1 MKNKK
6 SIYILLPIV
15 LFIWGAVV
23 YQFFSFSSDKIPDD
37 QNQNTA
43 IKPFVIK
50 PQDTSTIKV
59 NSRDPFLG
67 KMTSSEPKSTVPSVK
82 KINKEPVVK
91 EELIWPNVAYKGIV
105 SDIKDKVKVYMV
117 IINGK
122 TFLMKKGDVEEGV
135 KLKDGD
141 RETVY
146 LLFQR
151 DLKVVF
157 IQ

>member
-6 SIYILLPIV
+6 SIYILLPLV

-23 YQFFSFSSDKIPDD
+23 YQFFSYTNDEIPDV
-37 QNQNTA
+37 QNQNIA
-43 IKPFVIK
+43 VKPFVIK
-50 PQDTSTIKV
+50 PPDTTSITV

-67 KMTSSEPKSTVPSVK
+67 KMTTSENKPTVSSSKKEYKEPK
-82 KINKEPVVK
+82 VK
-91 EELIWPNVAYKGIV
+91 EELIWPDVKYKGIV
-105 SDIKDKVKVYMV
+105 SDVKDKVKVYMV

-122 TFLMKKGDVEEGV
+122 TFLMRKGDKEEGV

-146 LLFQR
+146 LLYQR